1 MKSTIENVEPTRAK
15 LTIEVD
21 YDELA
26 PRMEAAYKD
35 VASQVNIPGFRKGHV
50 PPRIIDQRF
59 GRGVVIEQVVNDVV
73 PAYYNQAV
81 MEEHLRP
88 MSQPEIDVVEVPAAK
103 GEPGGILKFTAEM
116 DIVPEF
122 ELPELTGLEVTVEP
136 VEVTEEAVQAE
147 LDDLRGRFATLKTL
161 DRAAADGDFLSLD
174 ISAEVD
180 GQVIDSLTDVSYELG
195 SESMLEGQDE
205 ALRGASAGDEVTFT
219 SAIRGGEYAG
229 QDANVTAKV
238 TAVKEKELPEVDE
251 EFVTTVSEFDTE
263 EELLEDLRNQVRQAG
278 LGSQALEARTALLEQ
293 LVDDIEIVLPSG
305 IIETEVERRLG
316 EDASAEDKD
325 KERDAV
331 ARELRRQLL
340 LDELAQKRDVNITQQ
355 ELMEFMFQT
364 AQAYGIEPNQMFQD
378 QNQIQQMVG
387 ELARTKALV
396 SVLRDAK
403 VTDKTG
409 AEVDLSAF
417 TTDPAEEAA
426 AEAAAE
432 DGVVEIDVE
441 EAAKAAEEDSA
452 EESEK

>member
-161 DRAAADGDFLSLD
+161 DRPAADGDFLSLD

-263 EELLEDLRNQVRQAG
+263 EELLEDLRNQVKQAG

-325 KERDAV
+325 KESEAV

-426 AEAAAE
+426 AETAAE

>member
-161 DRAAADGDFLSLD
+161 DRPAADGDFLSLD

-219 SAIRGGEYAG
+219 SVIRGGEYAG

-263 EELLEDLRNQVRQAG
+263 EELLEDLRNQVKQAG

-293 LVDDIEIVLPSG
+293 LVDDTEIVLPSG

-325 KERDAV
+325 KESEAV

-426 AEAAAE
+426 AETAAE

-452 EESEK
+452 DESEK

>member
-161 DRAAADGDFLSLD
+161 DRPAADGDFLSLD

-219 SAIRGGEYAG
+219 SVIRGGEYAG

-263 EELLEDLRNQVRQAG
+263 EELLEDLRNQVKQAG

-325 KERDAV
+325 KESEAV

-426 AEAAAE
+426 AETAAE